1 MFVNLLLASNKI
13 LFINVEIKM
22 SLEESQ
28 INVQFFAK
36 HIKSV
41 CYVAATPY
49 GHLSLWTRPHNLSLN
64 AVTQMPIHE
73 ILTDKQF
80 SQKM

>member
-1 MFVNLLLASNKI
+1 MFGNLHLVSNKI
-13 LFINVEIKM
+13 PFINVEIKM
-22 SLEESQ
+22 SLKESQ
-28 INVQFFAK
+28 TNVQFFAK

-41 CYVAATPY
+41 WYVATRY
-49 GHLSLWTRPHNLSLN
+49 GHLCLWTRPHNPSLN

-80 SQKM
+80 LQKT